1 MVFVQISPYA
11 SKHLSCSSE
20 ISRAFKRQSRSF
32 NMSLPDYTFPHLVI
46 FPVCSLGMWQ
56 VLLQANELILLR
68 LPFPPGPNI
77 WNLPTQLPLAP
88 SSWSTNRPDSLLSKK
103 KKIFPH
109 YNLLSLSLQC
119 LRPPPPHLDIPQLF
133 FFHHLSDFVSD
144 ANIESSVPKVVVLP
158 RLPYPHHV
166 SCNRKHCPSSST
178 WNCPPSLLLWHY
190 TQILSQPC
198 WWLFF
203 SPALSSL
210 SSTLM
215 YPNDHRKK
223 RWQKDDGEVFKETE
237 EELQNVQSHRSQ
249 EMSKF

>member
-1 MVFVQISPYA
+1 MPPNISHAHQRSHLLLRDSQGHLTWASQIILFLTWWYSLSAHWGCGRCFYKLMNSSSYVSHFLRDQIS
-11 SKHLSCSSE
+11 E
-20 ISRAFKRQSRSF
+20 IF
-32 NMSLPDYTFPHLVI
+32 
-46 FPVCSLGMWQ
+46 
-56 VLLQANELILLR
+56 LLLY
-68 LPFPPGPNI
+68 
-77 WNLPTQLPLAP
+77 LPTQLPLAP
-88 SSWSTNRPDSLLSKK
+88 SSWSTNRPDSLLSK

-119 LRPPPPHLDIPQLF
+119 LRPPPPHLDIAQLF

-144 ANIESSVPKVVVLP
+144 ANIESSVPKVMVLP
-158 RLPYPHHV
+158 RLPYPRRV

-198 WWLFF
+198 WRLFF

-210 SSTLM
+210 RSTLM

-223 RWQKDDGEVFKETE
+223 RWQEDDGEVFKETE